1 MQLNPYLHFDGD
13 CAEAFAFYTKLLGG
27 EIEMMM
33 KFGESPMSSND
44 DIPAGWQDKVM
55 HVQMKAP
62 NGLTLMGTDAPPVYF
77 RAPQGFS
84 VSLTVDSAAEA
95 ERIYKALA
103 DRAEG
108 VSMELQKTF
117 WAEKFGMLTD
127 RFGIPWIV
135 NCPPA
140 S

>member
-1 MQLNPYLHFDGD
+1 MRLNPYLHFDGD

-33 KFGESPMSSND
+33 KFSEAPPSDGN
-44 DIPAGWQDKVM
+44 IPAGWQDKVM
-55 HVQMKAP
+55 HVQMKGP
-62 NGLTLMGTDAPPVYF
+62 NGLTLMGTDAPPIYF
-77 RAPQGFS
+77 KAPQGFS
-84 VSLTVDSAAEA
+84 VSLTVDGAAEA
-95 ERIYKALA
+95 ERVYKALA
-103 DRAEG
+103 ERAEA

-117 WAEKFGMLTD
+117 FAERFGMLTD

-140 S
+140 A

>member
-1 MQLNPYLHFDGD
+1 MRLNPYLHFDGD

-33 KFGESPMSSND
+33 KFSEAPPSGG

-55 HVQMKAP
+55 HVQMKGP
-62 NGLTLMGTDAPPVYF
+62 NGLSLMGTDAPPVYF

-95 ERIYKALA
+95 ERVYKALA
-103 DRAEG
+103 ERAEA

-117 WAEKFGMLTD
+117 FAERFGMLTD